1 MPKEDIVKASGVVL
15 KSLPDATF
23 EVELEDGSKVLA
35 RTSGKMR
42 RYRINILPGDRV
54 DLEMSKHDLTRG
66 RIVYRYK

>member
-1 MPKEDIVKASGVVL
+1 MPKKDLVRTSGMVL

-23 EVELEDGSKVLA
+23 EVELQDGSKVLA
-35 RTSGKMR
+35 HTSGKMR
-42 RYRINILPGDRV
+42 RYRISILPGDRV

>member
-1 MPKEDIVKASGVVL
+1 MPKKDIVKAKGVVL

-23 EVELEDGSKVLA
+23 SVESQDGLQVLA
-35 RTSGKMR
+35 HTSGKMR
-42 RYRINILPGDRV
+42 RYRIKILPGDRV